1 MSINK
6 EENRSRPGE
15 LPIRAQRGGAL
26 RTRSWSTEGLLR
38 LLENVL
44 EVGENPAELVVYAA
58 LGKAARDWESYRLIR
73 HALEHLEG
81 DQTLLIQS
89 GKPIGVFR
97 TQKNAPRVL
106 LANSNLVGRWATPEH
121 FYKLYAEGKIARGG
135 LTAGCWQYIG
145 FQGVLQGAFE
155 TFSLAAHRATGRND
169 LKGTWVVTAGLG
181 GMGSAQPLAV
191 TLLGGVALVAEVD
204 GKRARERQSRGL
216 VHRVTDSLDQALAL
230 VLEARGAGEALSV
243 AWVGNAVDLLQ
254 ALVDRRLRPDVV
266 TDMTSAHD
274 ARHGYQPVGL
284 TRSETAGLRA
294 TDPDGLAA
302 LARASMVRHVDLL
315 LTLQARDIL
324 AFDYGNNL
332 RSQAKEG
339 GSTRAFELP
348 VFTEAFLRPLF
359 CRGIGPFRWVSLVGN
374 PDDIAFIDNLVLEL
388 FPDEPR
394 VVRWIQ
400 AARAAVPFQGLP
412 ARTAWLGH
420 GQRSKLALEVNRAVG
435 DGRLS
440 GPVSFSRDHL
450 DAGSMA
456 HPHIMTE
463 NLKDGTDAVSDWPLL
478 DALLNTSNG
487 ADLVAIHAGGGGYAG
502 YMQSAGL
509 TLVADGTPAVGERL
523 ARTLDGDTGWGVLR
537 YADAG
542 YELAAQEA
550 EASGLND
557 WRKR

>member
-1 MSINK
+1 MSSNIG
-6 EENRSRPGE
+6 ENGPRPGE
-15 LPIRAQRGGAL
+15 LPIHAQRGSGL
-26 RTRSWSTEGLLR
+26 RTRSWRTEGLLR

-44 EVGENPAELVVYAA
+44 EVGENSAELVVYAA

-73 HALEHLEG
+73 RALVNLED

-97 TQKNAPRVL
+97 THPSAPRVL

-121 FYKLYAEGKIARGG
+121 FYQLYAQGKIAWGG

-145 FQGVLQGAFE
+145 FQGVLQGTFE
-155 TFSLAAHRATGRND
+155 TFSLAAQRSLGLSD
-169 LKGTWVVTAGLG
+169 LRGAWVVSAGLG

-191 TLLGGVALVAEVD
+191 TLLGGVALVAEVNGD
-204 GKRARERQSRGL
+204 RARERQARGL
-216 VHRVTDSLDQALAL
+216 VNQVVEDLDEALAL
-230 VLEARGAGEALSV
+230 AQAARAEGRPLAL

-254 ALVDRRLRPDVV
+254 ALVDRNLEPDLV

-274 ARHGYQPVGL
+274 ARHGYQP
-284 TRSETAGLRA
+284 AGLSLEAAADLRA
-294 TDPDGLAA
+294 QDPDRLTS

-315 LTLQARDIL
+315 LALHDRGIL
-324 AFDYGNNL
+324 TFDYGNNL
-332 RSQAKEG
+332 RSQAREG

-359 CRGIGPFRWVSLVGN
+359 CQGIGPFRWVALTGN
-374 PDDIAFIDNLVLEL
+374 PADIALIDQLVVDL
-388 FPDEPR
+388 FPEEPR
-394 VVRWIQ
+394 VVRWIE
-400 AARAAVPFQGLP
+400 AARTSVPFQGLP

-420 GQRSKLALEVNRAVG
+420 GQRSRLAFEVNKAVA

-440 GPVSFSRDHL
+440 GPISFSRDHL

-456 HPHIMTE
+456 HPNIMTE

-509 TLVADGTPAVGERL
+509 TLIADGSPEAGERL

-542 YELAAQEA
+542 YELAQATA
-550 EASGLND
+550 EAAGLNT
-557 WRKR
+557 WRTA